1 MAENPKVRVMNVRV
15 STKHV
20 GVELEACEHD
30 GSDLATSWKSVGIVC
45 THPMPMLG
53 GNMRNNVVYALCK
66 YFSSLGATTLR
77 FNFRGVGRSS
87 GSGSWFGET
96 ERGDVVSCCNYL
108 LENHK
113 HINKI
118 LLIGYSY
125 GSVISS
131 SVAGEIDS
139 VIGFC
144 AISYPFGPL
153 YLMLLGHLLN
163 KIRVE
168 KPKYFISGTEDN
180 FTSVSTAK
188 SSTANLPGSTKIDF
202 VDEVDHFWGGFENIL
217 CEKILNWAQ
226 QIV

>member
-77 FNFRGVGRSS
+77 FNFRWVGRSS

-144 AISYPFGPL
+144 AIRY
-153 YLMLLGHLLN
+153 
-163 KIRVE
+163 
-168 KPKYFISGTEDN
+168 
-180 FTSVSTAK
+180 A
-188 SSTANLPGSTKIDF
+188 
-202 VDEVDHFWGGFENIL
+202 L
-217 CEKILNWAQ
+217 CT
-226 QIV
+226 